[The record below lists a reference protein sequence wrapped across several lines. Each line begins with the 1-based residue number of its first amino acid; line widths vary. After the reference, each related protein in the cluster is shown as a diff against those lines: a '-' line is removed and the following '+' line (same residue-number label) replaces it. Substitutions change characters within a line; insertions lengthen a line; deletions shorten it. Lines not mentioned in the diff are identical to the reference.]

1 MPQIDY
7 FWRRIYLIHTILSE
21 GICGGTYQNVIKID
35 RKKCTE
41 STKQGFF
48 CRCRRGY
55 LLKEKGT
62 EGVFSVKNTMD
73 IQEKRGKIVK
83 ISKSALDGTGFFL

>member
-7 FWRRIYLIHTILSE
+7 FWRCVYLIHTILSE

-41 STKQGFF
+41 STKTGESPA
-48 CRCRRGY
+48 
-55 LLKEKGT
+55 LLPGIPFEKKGT

-73 IQEKRGKIVK
+73 IPEKRGKIVK
-83 ISKSALDGTGFFL
+83 SSKSALDGTGFFL

>member
-7 FWRRIYLIHTILSE
+7 FWRCVYLIHTILSE

-41 STKQGFF
+41 STKTGESPALLPGIPFERKGNG
-48 CRCRRGY
+48 RCIFRKKYHGY
-55 LLKEKGT
+55 SGEEGKNCEK
-62 EGVFSVKNTMD
+62 F
-73 IQEKRGKIVK
+73 K
-83 ISKSALDGTGFFL
+83 ISP